1 MPIPAIF
8 QHQRLPVIAAPMFL
22 VSGPELVIATLKAGV
37 AGTFPAL
44 NQRTTEGFE
53 QWVVQVS
60 EALAEHRAANP
71 DAPHAP
77 YGVNLIVHRSNPRL
91 HADLEVCMRHR
102 VPFIITSLGAVSDL
116 VNAVHSYGGLVF
128 HDITTRRH
136 AEKAVEAGVDGLI
149 LVTGGAG
156 GHAGTTNPFA
166 LMAEIRSFYKGT
178 ILLAGAL
185 STGRDVAAARVMGAD
200 FAYMGTRFIATA
212 EANAQPEYKDMLLA
226 TSAGDIVHTPAVSGV
241 PANFMRPSLEQNGYD
256 LAKLMNPAHVNMG
269 EALTVNEE
277 AKAWKTVWS
286 AGHGVSAIHDVP
298 TTAELVNR
306 LEAEYREALQQA
318 ATW

>member
-1 MPIPAIF
+1 
-8 QHQRLPVIAAPMFL
+8 
-22 VSGPELVIATLKAGV
+22 
-37 AGTFPAL
+37 
-44 NQRTTEGFE
+44 
-53 QWVVQVS
+53 
-60 EALAEHRAANP
+60 
-71 DAPHAP
+71 
-77 YGVNLIVHRSNPRL
+77 
-91 HADLEVCMRHR
+91 
-102 VPFIITSLGAVSDL
+102 
-116 VNAVHSYGGLVF
+116 VHSYGGLVF

-166 LMAEIRSFYKGT
+166 LMAEIRSFYSGT

-212 EANAQPEYKDMLLA
+212 EANAQPEYKEMLLA

-256 LAKLMNPAHVNMG
+256 MARLLNPAHVNMG

-298 TTAELVNR
+298 TVAELVDR
-306 LEAEYREALQQA
+306 LESEYREALKQA